1 MNAKSELQAVAQ
13 KYFNIATTKGSKHV
27 LDLIPISK
35 IHGIAVDISFKA
47 CPSANWVYFKIHAM
61 NIVNYN
67 KELYSKYITLKKS
80 NNTVKDVENFITEQ
94 FDFIR
99 DCVFDRMSGKF
110 VLPTEKEPT
119 LCRFI
124 AEFAKD
130 KEHITT
136 TVRECCVCYEL
147 TRTRTMCNHYVCVEC
162 WNKLNYVTNP
172 ETECDE
178 LPCPMCKADLSVEED
193 DEE

>member
-1 MNAKSELQAVAQ
+1 MNAQTELSAVAQ
-13 KYFNIATTKGSKHV
+13 KYFDSATINGSKQV
-27 LDLIPISK
+27 FDRIPISK
-35 IHGIAVDISFKA
+35 IHGIAVNISFEA
-47 CPSANWVYFKIHAM
+47 CPMREWIYFKIYAM
-61 NIVNYN
+61 NIENYN
-67 KELYSKYITLKKS
+67 TNLYSKYLKVK
-80 NNTVKDVENFITEQ
+80 NNHTVKDVENFITEQ
-94 FDFIR
+94 FDFMR
-99 DCVFDRMSGKF
+99 DCVFDRMTGKF

-147 TRTRTMCNHYVCVEC
+147 TKTRTRCNHYVCVEC
-162 WNKLNYVTNP
+162 WNNLNYVDN
-172 ETECDE
+172 EEE
-178 LPCPMCKADLSVEED
+178 RAEQPCPMCKADLSVEED